1 MFSDSIK
8 DILSKQEITT
18 RFFEKNGIELAFIFG
33 SIIESKSP
41 RDVDIAVLFKNYS
54 FKVYLEIYE
63 ALHKLLKVNNI
74 DLVVLNRTN
83 AAIKLEAL
91 LKGVLLFAEN
101 KEGLLNFIAD
111 TFFEYE
117 DYRHFKNEYTFN
129 FHKRSLEGL
138 SMSERKLNRER
149 IETYLSKLDE
159 AVFQLT
165 RLRESF
171 SSYEDFKSKVDTRE
185 LCVHYLRIS
194 LESVLDVCRHFLAVK
209 GVSITE
215 IDTTSIIELS
225 GEKGLIPYE
234 FSKKI
239 RGMAGMRNAIVHV
252 YWKLDYEAIYHAI
265 TQELTDF
272 DDFVRYVKL
281 FIERESRSSQ

>member
-1 MFSDSIK
+1 MFSDSIR

-33 SIIESKSP
+33 SILESKSH

-54 FKVYLEIYE
+54 FKVYLETYE

-83 AAIKLEAL
+83 AAIKLEAI

-159 AVFQLT
+159 AVGKLT
-165 RLRESF
+165 RLRKSF

-185 LCVHYLRIS
+185 LCVHYLRIA

-239 RGMAGMRNAIVHV
+239 RGMAGMRNAIV
-252 YWKLDYEAIYHAI
+252 YGKLD

-272 DDFVRYVKL
+272 DDFVRYVKW
-281 FIERESRSSQ
+281 FIERESRDSQ